1 MSYEPQE
8 QNLFLKCLLEAN
20 VDGIIAFDRDFRYTT
35 WNRAMER
42 ISGVKREDVLGKCAF
57 DMFPCL
63 KDTGEDQYY
72 LEALAGRSVV
82 AENRPYV
89 IAQSGCSGYF
99 DGYYS
104 PRHDEKGEVV
114 GGVAIIRDV
123 TDRKIAEAS
132 ALDEHRRLA
141 FHVENTPLAVIEWD
155 HEFKVLRWSP
165 AAQKLFGWKADE
177 VLGKRF
183 SDWEF
188 VVPDDLDVVNQVGHR
203 QNEGKEV
210 HGISRNHNY
219 TKLGTILH
227 CEWYNSALYNEAGK
241 LISVLSLVLDVTV
254 ATRIE

>member
-8 QNLFLKCLLEAN
+8 QELFLKCLLESN
-20 VDGIIAFDRDFRYTT
+20 VDGILAFDREFRYT

-57 DMFPCL
+57 DLFSCL
-63 KDTGEDQYY
+63 KETGEDKYY
-72 LEALAGRSVV
+72 REALAGRSVV

-89 IAQSGCSGYF
+89 IPQSGRNGFF

-114 GGVAIIRDV
+114 GGVAIVRDV

-165 AAQKLFGWKADE
+165 AAQ
-177 VLGKRF
+177 
-183 SDWEF
+183 
-188 VVPDDLDVVNQVGHR
+188 
-203 QNEGKEV
+203 
-210 HGISRNHNY
+210 
-219 TKLGTILH
+219 
-227 CEWYNSALYNEAGK
+227 NSLAGK
-241 LISVLSLVLDVTV
+241 LKK
-254 ATRIE
+254 